1 MAPARPG
8 LFLLIHNARRIV
20 VGSETFAEA
29 DMPYVSVTGLTLKSR
44 RHVFRFWW
52 HAIGSMTQAKRAP
65 GNRSAEARTIDGVHH
80 TLSVWDDEQAMRA
93 YLGTGAHLKA
103 MRAFRQIATGK
114 TISFVANVAP
124 SWDEAHQIWTSR
136 GREA

>member
-1 MAPARPG
+1 
-8 LFLLIHNARRIV
+8 
-20 VGSETFAEA
+20 
-29 DMPYVSVTGLTLKSR
+29 MPYVSITGLTLKSR

-93 YLGTGAHLKA
+93 YLGSGAHLRA
-103 MRAFRQIATGK
+103 LRAFRQIATGK
-114 TISFVANVAP
+114 TIGFVANAAP
-124 SWDEAHQIWTSR
+124 SWDEVHDIWLSR